1 MDADLKSNLQRCRG
15 ENGAPLS
22 LPPQTYRDD
31 QVIGDEVA
39 QIFRR
44 QWIGLGRADLVK
56 NPGDYICLDYAQ
68 QSIIL
73 LRDKSGEIRA
83 FANSCRHRG
92 ARLLDERGQVSG
104 IICPFHSW
112 AYKLSGELAGAP
124 RMDDTSMEERPED
137 GSQDSQSSGF
147 CKSDYGLIRYH
158 VKEHLG
164 FVFICFDDTPYDF
177 DAVMDGFDALHAP
190 WPIETLQSTR
200 RREFDVACNWKAFIE
215 VFNEYYHLPFVHPD
229 SIDDLYLDPDPS
241 DLTHGQFASQ
251 FGSTEGT
258 GALLQDQQDLPLPIM
273 PGLNGRAAA
282 GVRYTW
288 VFPNMTF
295 AAGVDAL
302 WLYEAYPIT
311 ADRCHVVQTAC
322 FPPETVAQPD
332 FDEKVAAYYE
342 RLDAAL
348 DEDIPVLINQ
358 QRGLNNPDARQGPF
372 QPLLEP
378 NVARFAQWYAAQM
391 LNSNERV

>member
-1 MDADLKSNLQRCRG
+1 MDADLKSKLEHCLG
-15 ENGAPLS
+15 ENTAPMS

-31 QVIGDEVA
+31 QVVEEEIA
-39 QIFRR
+39 KIIRR
-44 QWIGLGRADLVK
+44 QWIGLGRADLVV
-56 NPGDYICLDYAQ
+56 NPGDYICLDHAG

-73 LRDKSGEIRA
+73 LRDKSGEIRG

-92 ARLLDERGQVSG
+92 ARLLNGAGHASG

-124 RMDDTSMEERPED
+124 RMDEK
-137 GSQDSQSSGF
+137 QDDLSSGF

-158 VKEHLG
+158 VREHGG
-164 FVFICFDDTPYDF
+164 FVFICFDDNAPDF
-177 DAVMDGFDALHAP
+177 DDAMTGFDALHAP
-190 WPIETLQSTR
+190 WPIKTLQSTR

-229 SIDDLYLDPDPS
+229 SIDDLYLDPDPG
-241 DLTHGQFASQ
+241 DVTDGQFASQ

-258 GALLQDQQDLPLPIM
+258 GALLQDQQEKPLPVM
-273 PGLNGRAAA
+273 PGLKGRAVA

-302 WLYEAYPIT
+302 WLYEAYPIS

-332 FDEKVAAYYE
+332 FEEKVAAYYE

-348 DEDIPVLINQ
+348 DEDIPALVNQ
-358 QRGLNNPDARQGPF
+358 QRGLSNPDARQGPF

-378 NVARFAQWYAAQM
+378 NVANFAQWYAGQM
-391 LNSNERV
+391 LNSN